1 MLAWSRDLI
10 SCTGWSQRI
19 LISHSVLLLRS
30 NNPFSPLLS
39 FFPLL
44 FPRKKIRNERQQ
56 EFEGNRSID
65 TAIKLDVKFVRVR
78 IYIFP
83 RALKMYKIF
92 FQETAILFYFRWIIT
107 IFLLL
112 SSPLLSVNIRC
123 GHVETI
129 STINRTILSL
139 SFLSARLKSLFQR
152 WFEFVHAIHRRV
164 RLDLSVAIAIVS
176 RGIILV
182 RFRGSI
188 YLTFLVQRYCCW
200 KKHRV

>member
-1 MLAWSRDLI
+1 MRELLAWSRDLI

-30 NNPFSPLLS
+30 NNPFPPLLS

-92 FQETAILFYFRWIIT
+92 FQGTAILFYFRWIIT
-107 IFLLL
+107 IFY
-112 SSPLLSVNIRC
+112 SSPLREYPL
-123 GHVETI
+123 
-129 STINRTILSL
+129 RTRWNDFNDQSNDPV
-139 SFLSARLKSLFQR
+139 SLFPL
-152 WFEFVHAIHRRV
+152 HAFKEPFSKMIWICTR
-164 RLDLSVAIAIVS
+164 D
-176 RGIILV
+176 
-182 RFRGSI
+182 
-188 YLTFLVQRYCCW
+188 T
-200 KKHRV
+200 